1 MFLLA
6 MPLMGADNEIFVD
19 QSSGSSNSNMDLE
32 QLGSGNIIGG
42 IDAVA
47 GSMTALD
54 LDGTAMTLDINQI
67 GDSNK
72 FLGDITADSYT
83 GFFEFDGNSNTF
95 NMNTDKT
102 NTYGADSS
110 NVNVDVTGNSNTFT
124 LNHATVALAG
134 TLDLD
139 WIINGSSNSITSAI
153 DIDGATNYMDID
165 GSDNTVTYD
174 GDGYAG
180 GYFWLDHTG
189 SNRTFNIQQQSTL
202 DNDWLKIISTGS
214 TTSSVCVIQ
223 NDQGTS
229 TGCWKASK
237 ETEDA
242 CVQVNKTN
250 NDD

>member
-1 MFLLA
+1 MKKFLLIL
-6 MPLMGADNEIFVD
+6 MLSTPLYGADNEIFVD

-42 IDAVA
+42 ADAVA
-47 GSMTALD
+47 GTMTALD

-83 GFFEFDGNSNTF
+83 GFFEFDGNSNIF
-95 NMNTDKT
+95 NMSTDET

-110 NVNVDVTGNSNTFT
+110 NVNVDVTGNSNQMT
-124 LNHATVALAG
+124 LNHAMVAQAT

-139 WIINGSSNSITSAI
+139 WIINGSSNTITSAI
-153 DIDGATNYMDID
+153 DIDAATNYMDID
-165 GSDNTVTYD
+165 GSDNSVTYD

-180 GYFWLDHTG
+180 GYFYLDHTG
-189 SNRTFNIQQQSTL
+189 SNRNFNIQQQSTL
-202 DNDWLKIISTGS
+202 DNDWLKIISVGS
-214 TTSSVCVIQ
+214 TSSTVCVIQ

-229 TGCWKASK
+229 TSC
-237 ETEDA
+237 
-242 CVQVNKTN
+242 
-250 NDD
+250 

>member
-1 MFLLA
+1 MKRLLIIMIMSA
-6 MPLMGADNEIFVD
+6 PLFAADNEIFVD

-32 QLGSGNIIGG
+32 ELGSGNIIGG

-47 GSMTALD
+47 GTMTALD

-110 NVNVDVTGNSNTFT
+110 NINVDVTGNSNTFT
-124 LNHATVALAG
+124 LNHATVALAS

-214 TTSSVCVIQ
+214 TTSTVCVIQ

-229 TGCWKASK
+229 TSC
-237 ETEDA
+237 
-242 CVQVNKTN
+242 
-250 NDD
+250 

>member
-1 MFLLA
+1 MKKLLLL
-6 MPLMGADNEIFVD
+6 LMLSSPIYGADNEIYID
-19 QSSGSSNSNMDLE
+19 QSSGSSNTNIDLE

-42 IDAVA
+42 ADATA
-47 GSMTALD
+47 GASNMTPLD

-72 FLGDITADSYT
+72 FLGDIWADSYT

-102 NTYGADSS
+102 NTFGADSS

-124 LNHATVALAG
+124 LNHATVAQAT

-139 WIINGSSNSITSAI
+139 WIINGSSNSITAAI
-153 DIDGATNYMDID
+153 DIDAATNYMDID

-189 SNRTFNIQQQSTL
+189 SNRTFNIQQQSTQ
-202 DNDWLKIISTGS
+202 DNDWLKIISVGS
-214 TTSSVCVIQ
+214 TSSSVCVIR

-229 TGCWKASK
+229 TGC
-237 ETEDA
+237 
-242 CVQVNKTN
+242 
-250 NDD
+250 

>member
-1 MFLLA
+1 MKRLLIIMIMSA
-6 MPLMGADNEIFVD
+6 PLFAADNEIFVD

-42 IDAVA
+42 IDATA

-110 NVNVDVTGNSNTFT
+110 NINVDVTGSSNTFT
-124 LNHATVALAG
+124 LNHATVALAS

-139 WIINGSSNSITSAI
+139 WIINGSSNSITAAI
-153 DIDGATNYMDID
+153 DVDSATNYMDE
-165 GSDNTVTYD
+165 S
-174 GDGYAG
+174 AP
-180 GYFWLDHTG
+180 
-189 SNRTFNIQQQSTL
+189 
-202 DNDWLKIISTGS
+202 
-214 TTSSVCVIQ
+214 
-223 NDQGTS
+223 
-229 TGCWKASK
+229 
-237 ETEDA
+237 
-242 CVQVNKTN
+242 
-250 NDD
+250 

>member
-1 MFLLA
+1 MKRLLIIMIMSA
-6 MPLMGADNEIFVD
+6 PLFAADNEIFVD

-47 GSMTALD
+47 GTMTALD

-110 NVNVDVTGNSNTFT
+110 NINVDVTGNSNTFT
-124 LNHATVALAG
+124 LNHATVALAD

-214 TTSSVCVIQ
+214 TTSTVCVIQ

-229 TGCWKASK
+229 TSC
-237 ETEDA
+237 
-242 CVQVNKTN
+242 
-250 NDD
+250 

>member
-1 MFLLA
+1 MKRLLIIMIMSA
-6 MPLMGADNEIFVD
+6 PLFAADNEIFVD

-47 GSMTALD
+47 GTMTALD

-110 NVNVDVTGNSNTFT
+110 NINVDVTGNSNTFT
-124 LNHATVALAG
+124 LNHATVALAS

-180 GYFWLDHTG
+180 GHVKYLH
-189 SNRTFNIQQQSTL
+189 NCL
-202 DNDWLKIISTGS
+202 
-214 TTSSVCVIQ
+214 TSFPPS
-223 NDQGTS
+223 GF
-229 TGCWKASK
+229 A
-237 ETEDA
+237 
-242 CVQVNKTN
+242 
-250 NDD
+250 

>member
-1 MFLLA
+1 MKRLLIIMIMSA
-6 MPLMGADNEIFVD
+6 PLFAADNEIFVD

-42 IDAVA
+42 IDATA

-110 NVNVDVTGNSNTFT
+110 NINVDVTGSSNTFT
-124 LNHATVALAG
+124 LNHATVALAS

-214 TTSSVCVIQ
+214 TTSTVCVIQ

-229 TGCWKASK
+229 TSC
-237 ETEDA
+237 
-242 CVQVNKTN
+242 
-250 NDD
+250 

>member
-1 MFLLA
+1 MKRLLIIMIMSA
-6 MPLMGADNEIFVD
+6 PLFAADNEIFVD

-47 GSMTALD
+47 GTMTALD

-214 TTSSVCVIQ
+214 TTSTVCVIQ

-229 TGCWKASK
+229 TSC
-237 ETEDA
+237 
-242 CVQVNKTN
+242 
-250 NDD
+250 

>member
-1 MFLLA
+1 MKKLLLLL
-6 MPLMGADNEIFVD
+6 MLSSPLYGADNEIYID
-19 QSSGSSNSNMDLE
+19 QSSGSSNTNIDLE

-42 IDAVA
+42 ADATA
-47 GSMTALD
+47 GASNMTPLD

-67 GDSNK
+67 GDSNI
-72 FLGDITADSYT
+72 FLGDIWADSYT

-95 NMNTDKT
+95 NMSTDET

-110 NVNVDVTGNSNTFT
+110 NVNVDVTGNSNAFT
-124 LNHATVALAG
+124 LNHAMVAQAT

-139 WIINGSSNSITSAI
+139 GIRNGPSNSITAAI
-153 DIDGATNYMDID
+153 DIDAATNYMDID

-202 DNDWLKIISTGS
+202 DNDWLKIISVGS
-214 TTSSVCVIQ
+214 TTSTVCVIQ
-223 NDQGTS
+223 SDGGTS
-229 TGCWKASK
+229 TSC
-237 ETEDA
+237 
-242 CVQVNKTN
+242 
-250 NDD
+250 

>member
-1 MFLLA
+1 MKRLLIIMIMSA
-6 MPLMGADNEIFVD
+6 PLFAADNEIFVD

-47 GSMTALD
+47 GTMTALD

-110 NVNVDVTGNSNTFT
+110 NINVDVTGNSNTFT
-124 LNHATVALAG
+124 LNHATVALAS

-202 DNDWLKIISTGS
+202 DNDWLKIISVGS
-214 TTSSVCVIQ
+214 TNSTVCVIQ

-229 TGCWKASK
+229 TSC
-237 ETEDA
+237 
-242 CVQVNKTN
+242 
-250 NDD
+250 

>member
-1 MFLLA
+1 MKRLLIIMIMSA
-6 MPLMGADNEIFVD
+6 PLFAADNEIFVD

-42 IDAVA
+42 IDAEA
-47 GSMTALD
+47 GAMTALD

-102 NTYGADSS
+102 NTFGADSS

-124 LNHATVALAG
+124 LNQATTALAA

-139 WIINGSSNSITSAI
+139 WVINGSSNSITAAI
-153 DIDGATNYMDID
+153 DVDGATNYMDID

-189 SNRTFNIQQQSTL
+189 SDRTFNIQQKSTQ
-202 DNDWLKIISTGS
+202 DNDWLKIISVGS

-229 TGCWKASK
+229 TGC
-237 ETEDA
+237 
-242 CVQVNKTN
+242 
-250 NDD
+250 

>member
-1 MFLLA
+1 MKRLLIIMIMSA
-6 MPLMGADNEIFVD
+6 PLFAADNEIFVD

-110 NVNVDVTGNSNTFT
+110 NINVDVTGSSNTFT
-124 LNHATVALAG
+124 LNHATVALAS

-214 TTSSVCVIQ
+214 TTSTVCVIQ

-229 TGCWKASK
+229 TSC
-237 ETEDA
+237 
-242 CVQVNKTN
+242 
-250 NDD
+250 

>member
-1 MFLLA
+1 MKKLLLL
-6 MPLMGADNEIFVD
+6 LMLSSPIYGADNEIYID
-19 QSSGSSNSNMDLE
+19 QSSGSSNTNIDLE

-42 IDAVA
+42 ADATA
-47 GSMTALD
+47 GASNMTPLD

-72 FLGDITADSYT
+72 FLGDIWADSYT

-102 NTYGADSS
+102 NTFGADSS

-124 LNHATVALAG
+124 LNHATVAQAT

-153 DIDGATNYMDID
+153 DIDAATNYMDID
-165 GSDNTVTYD
+165 GSDNTVSYN

-189 SNRTFNIQQQSTL
+189 SNRTFNIQQQSTQ
-202 DNDWLKIISTGS
+202 DNDWLKIISVGS
-214 TTSSVCVIQ
+214 TNSSVCVIQ

-229 TGCWKASK
+229 TGC
-237 ETEDA
+237 
-242 CVQVNKTN
+242 
-250 NDD
+250 